1 MSEQSESK
9 GLVQIANQL
18 NALRGNTETSAGSH
32 TTRAHAAKSDNIIIW
47 RFMLLFFNSF

>member
-9 GLVQIANQL
+9 GLVQIENQL

-32 TTRAHAAKSDNIIIW
+32 TTRVHAAKSDIIVIW
-47 RFMLLFFNSF
+47 RFIVIIF